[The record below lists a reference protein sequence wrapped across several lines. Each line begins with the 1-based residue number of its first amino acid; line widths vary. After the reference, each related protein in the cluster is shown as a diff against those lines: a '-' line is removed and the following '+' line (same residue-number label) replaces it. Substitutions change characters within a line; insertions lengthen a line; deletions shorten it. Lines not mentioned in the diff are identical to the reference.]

1 MGRKKHFDKARW
13 LVERERFHISDPEP
27 TFDEADVTIQDVLK
41 DVFKEIDSN
50 DRSWL
55 RALEKEWS
63 VMIGA
68 AAGHTRPGRFS
79 RHTLVIYV
87 DSSVWLHELMRY
99 AYTDI
104 LARLQKRFGA
114 DQIKRIR
121 IQADPGVSPVDFIK
135 RKRS

>member
-13 LVERERFHISDPEP
+13 MVNRERFHISEPAP
-27 TFDEADVTIQDVLK
+27 TFDEADFPIQDVLK
-41 DVFKEIDSN
+41 DIFKSIDSN

-55 RALEKEWS
+55 RTLETEWS
-63 VMIGA
+63 VIIGT

-79 RHTLVIYV
+79 RNTLVIYV

-104 LARLQKRFGA
+104 LTRLQKRFGA
-114 DQIKRIR
+114 ERIKRIR
-121 IQADPGVSPVDFIK
+121 IQADPDISPVNFIK
-135 RKRS
+135 RK